1 MHHAALLLMLA
12 SPPSVVPLPSSPSA
26 ASASLPISSAQASTS
41 ALFRDPRVGYT
52 PPVPD
57 PALALLQTTPPTTP
71 AVQFAPSASAVSL
84 ASSARAS
91 LSGRPKQTAPPVGTP
106 HFLFQTTPMATRR
119 PKTADSARVKKDGP
133 LKKALGGFFG
143 IASAASTSSFQTA
156 QTSRSVETAKAPTV
170 DPLTRRMKAL
180 DMAREGGRRAIAF
193 IKRKLDSKTPA
204 EELPKTWKEYEHLY
218 ANNAIDIE
226 DPPLPPEREAPQ
238 GAEPTVYQQRFFPA
252 PMPAYEALR
261 QNVINRLDLFGTKA
275 KAANASQTTLDIAT
289 PAESAPMAPSAS
301 ATSAI
306 SRSSYLTTSEAP
318 SSRRNSTG
326 AFSTMSTA
334 TSATSAPPTPG
345 TPADPA
351 ADVVESLENHPI
363 FRSIIARCREVL
375 NAEVGL
381 LTILDEGS
389 QLFLA
394 SGGLPDGVGDS
405 LPRSAS
411 FCGHTILNEDR
422 GMVVLNA
429 VNDWRF
435 ANNMITTHLGARFY
449 AGVPVTV
456 PTDDPTQPTVPI
468 GSLCIL
474 DTKPRDEFSE
484 AQRRVLRDL
493 AKQASNAIEA
503 WWNERLAA
511 KMERLQGA
519 FVAGST
525 ARVTKPAILPPPG
538 LAALSQGPRP
548 SSASGFSTRS
558 STSLRQPK
566 PPMHPP
572 AASLPA
578 TPPAS
583 IRQGEVRG
591 HGRKD
596 SDVDSTTSSVP
607 ASEIV
612 APRRPSALSL
622 AVTTEDPISALPRE
636 VQKTFDTATKMLAKS
651 LELELV
657 YLAALDIALASSTD
671 PSASPLRILS
681 SHGLPHPPPSFDPAL
696 HLKALRAPE
705 GGLIYKNPR
714 YSPSA
719 AASYASGIMLPVLE
733 VRRVG
738 FVLCAYSRNGE
749 REFTQRDLAF
759 TVKFA
764 QALETSCIKA
774 SRY

>member
-1 MHHAALLLMLA
+1 
-12 SPPSVVPLPSSPSA
+12 
-26 ASASLPISSAQASTS
+26 
-41 ALFRDPRVGYT
+41 
-52 PPVPD
+52 
-57 PALALLQTTPPTTP
+57 
-71 AVQFAPSASAVSL
+71 
-84 ASSARAS
+84 
-91 LSGRPKQTAPPVGTP
+91 
-106 HFLFQTTPMATRR
+106 MATRR

-143 IASAASTSSFQTA
+143 IASGPLYGPRDDVAAHIKAAEHRSATAASTSSFQTA
-156 QTSRSVETAKAPTV
+156 QTIRSVETTKAPAV
-170 DPLTRRMKAL
+170 EPLTRRMKAL
-180 DMAREGGRRAIAF
+180 DMARAGGRRAVAF
-193 IKRKLDSKTPA
+193 LKRKLDSKTPV

-238 GAEPTVYQQRFFPA
+238 GAGPTAFQQRFFPA

-275 KAANASQTTLDIAT
+275 KAASASQTTLDIGT
-289 PAESAPMAPSAS
+289 PAESVPMVPSAS
-301 ATSAI
+301 TASSV

-326 AFSTMSTA
+326 AFSTMSAA
-334 TSATSAPPTPG
+334 TSATSALPTPG
-345 TPADPA
+345 TPVDATT
-351 ADVVESLENHPI
+351 DVVESLENHPI

-394 SGGLPDGVGDS
+394 SGGLPDSVGDA

-429 VNDWRF
+429 VDDWRF

-511 KMERLQGA
+511 KMARLQGA

-538 LAALSQGPRP
+538 LAAISQAPRP

-558 STSLRQPK
+558 TTSLRQPK
-566 PPMHPP
+566 PPI
-572 AASLPA
+572 SLPA

-583 IRQGEVRG
+583 IRQGEGRG

-596 SDVDSTTSSVP
+596 SDVDSTTSSIP

-657 YLAALDIALASSTD
+657 YLAALDIALASSID
-671 PSASPLRILS
+671 SSVSPLRILS

-719 AASYASGIMLPVLE
+719 AASYASGVMLPVLE

-738 FVLCAYSRNGE
+738 FVLCAYSRKAE